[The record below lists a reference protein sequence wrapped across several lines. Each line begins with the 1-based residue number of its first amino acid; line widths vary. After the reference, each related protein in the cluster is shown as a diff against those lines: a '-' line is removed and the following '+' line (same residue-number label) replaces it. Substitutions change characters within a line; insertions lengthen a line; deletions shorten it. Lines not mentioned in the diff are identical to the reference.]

1 VPRVSPFVALRF
13 DVARVGSLDLVT
25 APPYDVISEREH
37 DRFLA
42 TSPYNIIRLDLG
54 DRFHEE
60 AAGPDR
66 YARAASLLEAWMREG
81 ALERSDGPVY
91 VPYEMRFTLHRRRRR
106 VRGLVCAV
114 ELEDWGGSIVP
125 HERTMPGPVEDRL
138 RLIRALRM
146 NLSCIEAV
154 YLGPDR
160 EIARWLEDASAG
172 SPAASVEDEDGVEH
186 RLWLADPDP
195 LVAARLAETSLMIAD
210 GHHRYATALRY
221 RDEMRAEHGPGP
233 WDHAMVLL
241 VDATIE
247 EPPVLPFHR
256 VQLGGA
262 PAASGARVRDLA
274 EVLESADDAELR
286 YGIVTHER
294 GALVHRVAELDGEPP
309 AVSRLHEQVLGD
321 REDALRFT
329 PDAVAAEQA
338 VRSGEAVAAYF
349 LPATD
354 ASTIQRV
361 VGAGGRLPQKST
373 FFFPKPR
380 TGLVMRPHDAVHAQS
395 SPRARGATKASP
407 PGRAPAS

>member
-1 VPRVSPFVALRF
+1 MPRVSPFVALRF
-13 DVARVGSLDLVT
+13 DVGRVGSLDLVT

-37 DRFLA
+37 DRYLA

-54 DRFHEE
+54 ERFRED
-60 AAGPDR
+60 AQGPHR
-66 YARAASLLEAWMREG
+66 YERAASLLETWLREG
-81 ALERSDGPVY
+81 ALESSGRPVY
-91 VPYEMRFTLHRRRRR
+91 VPYEMRFTMHRRPRR
-106 VRGLVCAV
+106 VRGVVCAV
-114 ELEDWGGSIVP
+114 ELEDWGGAIVP

-160 EIARWLEDASAG
+160 ELAGWLDDACVGPPSSG
-172 SPAASVEDEDGVEH
+172 VQDEDGVEH
-186 RLWLADPDP
+186 RLWWTEPDP
-195 LVAARLAETSLMIAD
+195 LVADRLAETSLMIAD

-221 RDEMRAEHGPGP
+221 RDEMRAELGPGP
-233 WDHAMVLL
+233 WDLAMMLL

-256 VQLGGA
+256 IQLRGE
-262 PAASGARVRDLA
+262 PAASGVRVRDLG
-274 EVLESADDAELR
+274 EVLESADDADLR
-286 YGIVTHER
+286 YGIVTHEG
-294 GALVHRVAELDGEPP
+294 GALVHRVAGLEGEPP

-321 REDALRFT
+321 LEDALRFT

-338 VRSGEAVAAYF
+338 VRSEEAVAAYF

-361 VGAGGRLPQKST
+361 VGAGGSLPQKST

-380 TGLVMRPHDAVHAQS
+380 TGLVMRPLHEPAM
-395 SPRARGATKASP
+395 PARSGP
-407 PGRAPAS
+407 APA